1 MINQLSLAVLIST
14 LALSCGG
21 SALEHGD
28 RTQGAESTG
37 SSDAGA
43 LAPARG
49 LRIATWNLAWLNR
62 KNGTGPVKRD
72 DDDYARLRR
81 YADKLNAD
89 VIAFQEVDGEQAAQ
103 RVFDPEVYVV
113 YVAAQ
118 SNPQRTG
125 FAYRK
130 SLQVS
135 VHPDYAA
142 LDVGQVRSGADI
154 SVTYE
159 GREVRLLSVHLKSGC
174 FDDALDSESKD
185 CRKLAAQLPS
195 LEEWIDTRAEEG
207 TAAVVLG
214 DFNRRF
220 FVRAGEPFWSEID
233 DHDPPASDLWSPT
246 EGQRS
251 SCWGGSYPDFIDHIV
266 MNVPATQLAERASF
280 AQLLY
285 EDRDREHKQVLS
297 DHCPLAIT
305 LSTQRTESA
314 PATQPESRST
324 QPSAPAAIPHAAT
337 DETRLKGNINSA
349 GRKLYHAPGCPDY
362 ARTQIDEGKGER
374 WFENAA
380 KAEAAGW
387 MRAGNCP

>member
-1 MINQLSLAVLIST
+1 MIKHLSLAVLMST

-21 SALEHGD
+21 SAPEHGD
-28 RTQGAESTG
+28 RTQGAESTR

-43 LAPARG
+43 LAPASG
-49 LRIATWNLAWLNR
+49 LRIATWNLEWLNR
-62 KNGTGPVKRD
+62 KNGTGPVKRG

-81 YADKLNAD
+81 YVDKLNAD
-89 VIAFQEVDGEQAAQ
+89 IIAFQEVDGEQAAQ
-103 RVFDPEVYVV
+103 RVFDPEVYTV
-113 YVAAQ
+113 YAAAQ
-118 SNPQRTG
+118 TNPQRTG

-142 LDVGQVRSGADI
+142 LDVGQVRAGADI
-154 SVTYE
+154 SVMHE

-174 FDDALDSESKD
+174 FDAPLDSDSKE

-220 FVRAGEPFWSEID
+220 FAHPNEPFWAEID
-233 DHDPPASDLWSPT
+233 DRDPPASDLWSPT
-246 EGQRS
+246 EGQRAR
-251 SCWGGSYPDFIDHIV
+251 CWGGTYPDFIDHIV
-266 MNVPATQLAERASF
+266 LNVPATQLADRESF

-285 EDRDREHKQVLS
+285 DDRDRDHKEVLS

-305 LSTQRTESA
+305 LSSQRTAALS
-314 PATQPESRST
+314 ATQESRS
-324 QPSAPAAIPHAAT
+324 SRPAASPHHAAAA

-362 ARTQIDEGKGER
+362 ARTQVDEAKGER
-374 WFENAA
+374 WFDSAA

-387 MRAGNCP
+387 ARASNCR